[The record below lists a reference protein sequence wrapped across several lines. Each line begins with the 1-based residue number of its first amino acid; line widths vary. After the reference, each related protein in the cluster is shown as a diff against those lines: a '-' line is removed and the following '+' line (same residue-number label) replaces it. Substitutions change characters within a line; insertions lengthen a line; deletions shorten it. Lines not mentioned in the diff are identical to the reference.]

1 MSGQGPFQVLP
12 MEPKEGP
19 MQTLAEAPEM
29 QCSLLVT
36 EFLLK
41 SIRNWSSLME
51 PCKELLI
58 LDDLFVISLS

>member
-1 MSGQGPFQVLP
+1 MSGQGPFQALP
-12 MEPKEGP
+12 MEF
-19 MQTLAEAPEM
+19 
-29 QCSLLVT
+29 

-58 LDDLFVISLS
+58 LEDLFLSVISLS

>member
-1 MSGQGPFQVLP
+1 

-19 MQTLAEAPEM
+19 MRTLAEPPEM

-41 SIRNWSSLME
+41 SICNWSSLME

-58 LDDLFVISLS
+58 LDALFLSVISLS